1 MKRILLAGVLVFI
14 SSILAAQDS
23 VTIIG
28 RWKLEKYDA
37 FEKAK
42 KTPAYLLGTE
52 DEIQKYDDMV
62 KLLLDSTLYEF
73 RQNGTMIYTDM
84 ENQNLVKREAWWKI
98 KDGILFINELKRP
111 YKREAKIVSLTPT
124 LLIITP
130 IIDGKAGDSKMTFKI
145 KH

>member
-1 MKRILLAGVLVFI
+1 
-14 SSILAAQDS
+14 
-23 VTIIG
+23 
-28 RWKLEKYDA
+28 
-37 FEKAK
+37 
-42 KTPAYLLGTE
+42 
-52 DEIQKYDDMV
+52 MV